1 MPLNRIASVIT
12 GQRSPSGLARV
23 LGCLLPGL
31 FLAGNALAAA
41 DCNVSLSGLAFGTY
55 DQFATIADDS
65 TGSVTV
71 TCTSIGN
78 GGGVTRV
85 NYSVAFSTG
94 ASGGYAQRFMTSGAP
109 RLNYNL
115 YVDAARSSIWGN
127 GSAGTQLLTGS
138 LMVGPGVGNGT
149 RTATHTVYGRV
160 PAQQD
165 AAVGSY
171 TDAIVLTLTF

>member
-1 MPLNRIASVIT
+1 VPLKRIASVAI
-12 GQRSPSGLARV
+12 GRRRPGALARLPAV
-23 LGCLLPGL
+23 LLPWL

-41 DCNVSLSGLAFGTY
+41 DCSVSVSGLAFGTY
-55 DQFATIADDS
+55 DQLATIADDS
-65 TGSVTV
+65 TGTVTV
-71 TCTSIGN
+71 TCTSIGK

-85 NYSVAFSTG
+85 NYSVAFSAG
-94 ASGGYAQRFMTSGAP
+94 ASGGYQQRFMTSGAP

-115 YVDAARSSIWGN
+115 YVDAARSTIWGN
-127 GSAGTQLLTGS
+127 GNSGTQLITGS
-138 LMVGPGVGNGT
+138 LTVGPGVGNGT

-160 PAQQD
+160 PAEQD

>member
-1 MPLNRIASVIT
+1 MTDRCRPCR
-12 GQRSPSGLARV
+12 LAR
-23 LGCLLPGL
+23 LSAILLPAL
-31 FLAGNALAAA
+31 LLAGNANAEA
-41 DCNVSLSGLAFGTY
+41 DCSVAVSGLAFGTY
-55 DQFATIADDS
+55 DQLATIADDS
-65 TGSVTV
+65 TGTVTV
-71 TCTSIGN
+71 TCTSIGK

-94 ASGGYAQRFMTSGAP
+94 ASGGYEQRFMTSGAP

-115 YVDAARSSIWGN
+115 FVDAARSAIWGN
-127 GSAGTQLLTGS
+127 GNSGTQVITGS

-149 RTATHTVYGRV
+149 RIATHTVYGRV

-171 TDAIVLTLTF
+171 ADAIVLTLTF

>member
-1 MPLNRIASVIT
+1 MIGSASIMT
-12 GQRSPSGLARV
+12 ERRRPGGRARRFAI
-23 LGCLLPGL
+23 LLPGL
-31 FLAGNALAAA
+31 LFAGAALAAA
-41 DCNVSLSGLAFGTY
+41 DCSVSLSSLAFGTY
-55 DQFATIADDS
+55 DQLAAIADDS
-65 TGSVTV
+65 TGTVTV

-85 NYSVAFSTG
+85 VYSVAFSTG
-94 ASGGYAQRFMTSGAP
+94 ASGSYQQRFMTSGTP

-127 GSAGTQLLTGS
+127 GNGGTQLITGS
-138 LMVGPGVGNGT
+138 LTVGPGVGNGT
-149 RTATHTVYGRV
+149 RTQTHTVYGRV

-171 TDAIVLTLTF
+171 TDAIILTLTF